1 MDKGGLNLEKLRKT
15 NRVDIKANIKEKIA
29 DSKKVV
35 TIDKKEKSV
44 KINDKKLFRKNT
56 FLTGITKRWATNTLL
71 VTALVL
77 LVLVAACIFFVA
89 EYYRNYVV
97 TYVSGY
103 ANESVVTFFAPYVDG
118 SDEVFYQKAK
128 EFTNDFFDKSR
139 VEVQVVD
146 RYGDVAVSSS
156 GFKSD
161 EKIEDMEDVNKALKS
176 ETGIHKWF
184 GFNQSGEHIVS
195 VAMVLPENSKGEFS
209 GAVRFMTSLKGGD
222 DQIVSFSIL
231 LILVY
236 IVALFFVSL
245 SGVFFVQTIV
255 SPLQKINDTAK
266 LIAEGNYDVR
276 IDSTGKG
283 DDEVA
288 DLARSKNTM
297 ISEIAVTDKMKNDF
311 ISTVSHELRTPLTAI
326 KGWGEMLKELDGED
340 REISRRGTEVIINES
355 ERLSRLVEELL
366 DFSRMQN
373 GNMTLRLEKID
384 VLAELDEAVFVFKE
398 RSKRDGIEIKYNAPE
413 IPAPMMGDANRIK
426 QVFVNVLDNAFKYNK
441 QGGLVDVKAVV
452 DDGVLTINISDTGC
466 GIAPEDLPNVKKNFN
481 KANLQVRGSGIG
493 LAVVDEIIKLHNGV
507 FEINSQVDVG
517 TTVTI
522 VLPIEKVNIEPVTSL
537 IEEMMV
543 SENEQKQML

>member
-35 TIDKKEKSV
+35 AIDKKEKSV
-44 KINDKKLFRKNT
+44 KIKDKKLFSKNM

-118 SDEVFYQKAK
+118 SDDVFYQKAK
-128 EFTNDFFDKSR
+128 EFTNDFSDKSR

-195 VAMVLPENSKGEFS
+195 VAMVLPENSKGDFS
-209 GAVRFMTSLKGGD
+209 GAVRFMTSLKGVD
-222 DQIVSFSIL
+222 DQIVSFSII

-288 DLARSKNTM
+288 DLARSINTM

-466 GIAPEDLPNVKKNFN
+466 GIAPEDLPNVKKKFY

>member
-29 DSKKVV
+29 DSKKIVA
-35 TIDKKEKSV
+35 IDKKEKSV
-44 KINDKKLFRKNT
+44 KIKDKKLFSKNM

-118 SDEVFYQKAK
+118 SDDVFYQKAK
-128 EFTNDFFDKSR
+128 EFTNDFSDKSR

-195 VAMVLPENSKGEFS
+195 VAMVLPENSKGDFS
-209 GAVRFMTSLKGGD
+209 GAVRFMTSLKGVD
-222 DQIVSFSIL
+222 DQIVSFSII

-288 DLARSKNTM
+288 DLARSINTM

-466 GIAPEDLPNVKKNFN
+466 GIAPEDLPNVKKKFY